1 MSLRERLEAIKVINV
16 MERVIVEKLNTDIDA
31 LNMNCTCDRCL
42 ADVLA
47 ISLNQLP
54 PNYIVNSAFEPIIR
68 ASQEAD
74 QHEATR
80 VLAVISYAAKIVSDA
95 PRCRIEDEEKSDG

>member
-1 MSLRERLEAIKVINV
+1 MSLRERLESLEVMNV
-16 MERVIVEKLNTDIDA
+16 MEIVVMEKLSADIDA
-31 LNMNCTCDRCL
+31 LNMSCTCDRCL

-54 PNYIVNSAFEPIIR
+54 PKYIVNSAFEPIIR

-80 VLAVISYAAKIVSDA
+80 VLAVVSYAAKIVSDA

>member
-1 MSLRERLEAIKVINV
+1 MSLRERLEALKVINV

-31 LNMNCTCDRCL
+31 LNMNCTCNRCL

-54 PNYIVNSAFEPIIR
+54 PKYIVNNAFEPVIR

-74 QHEATR
+74 HQEATR
-80 VLAVISYAAKIVSDA
+80 ILAVMSYAAKVVSDA
-95 PRCRIEDEEKSDG
+95 PRCHVKNEEKSDG